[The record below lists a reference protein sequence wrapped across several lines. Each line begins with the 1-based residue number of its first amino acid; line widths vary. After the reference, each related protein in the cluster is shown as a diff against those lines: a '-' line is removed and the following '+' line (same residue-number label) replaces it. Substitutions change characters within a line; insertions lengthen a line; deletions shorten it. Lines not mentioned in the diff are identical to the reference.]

1 MADPSSVQNMRVYE
15 IPRWRIDIA
24 DRLDWRRRDILSD
37 LERILLICSPSPLNS
52 AAGGFVPRYRLPA
65 TIREACERVT
75 IDLPARPEAIPDA
88 ELSAN
93 LNTLID
99 NEAEFLN
106 KMREDGHDLGPE
118 ISPESFRAIKENLG
132 GHLRTVNGLF
142 IDMDLLNEVPGEDFR
157 ARVRPGFF
165 SDGMGRSMALHW
177 DRMQSIHEL
186 DGVEFDDLRLSLGVY
201 VNIWR
206 LLVVQ
211 TWWGLMVVML
221 CVLLKPLN
229 PLFIVGYGVPAAHM
243 FTQSTIAL
251 LATETSTDDC
261 LHPGVIQHPHIR
273 TLMASPQYPGFLS
286 VVGRLLIVSTGPSPN
301 QLALYLPM
309 IHPGHEFYRPWL
321 LLCLLR
327 VGFLVAFKGHVT
339 RRVLAHLAASS
350 PPDNTADG
358 RRAVLLAVRE
368 EVEKRLE
375 KEGLATLLTEWLV
388 QLQDAETADG
398 VLRGRHVVHGEL
410 VRYESGRSKLTRG
423 RTSGSV
429 AVGQPFS
436 RERSGQLDQLRQLAH
451 TASRNGLQTFSGPQ
465 GCAPHSELFGQ
476 WLLGR
481 EEGVS
486 LLWSANR
493 YGRSR
498 DAFEAVQRDY
508 QRLASYNKLE
518 ALRDRQALEGRYG
531 SYRRAVLLVRF
542 ETAARE
548 TLRGKCTDF
557 AQATRVMTC
566 SVCLEPDIG
575 HDQNTQHRCHIE
587 DDADKC
593 TVMTIGARSTVSRF
607 GNYLRVMFL
616 HELIEYPRML
626 DFVTEDD
633 LTEMGISSTPALR
646 FLTDASGFPLPS
658 LPPGLDLSGLEDLVW
673 HREDTEPRILLASAL
688 VIALRAMAEKGDLS
702 RAEQDKLT
710 LGDIYSRHQHT
721 LSNKKFGTS
730 LMSAIAH
737 NSRRVKVCI
746 HLVKN
751 CGMVSVRSSKYD
763 KWVQMEHVCNR
774 GKGEKPIEAEHQFL
788 EVSRFVG
795 LPYVL
800 QRVCVYKA
808 FVEGEEGFKR
818 VLAWG

>member
-1 MADPSSVQNMRVYE
+1 MADPSLVQNMRVYE
-15 IPRWRIDIA
+15 IPRWRVDIA

-37 LERILLICSPSPLNS
+37 LERVLLICSPSPLNS
-52 AAGGFVPRYRLPA
+52 AAGGFIPRYRLPA
-65 TIREACERVT
+65 AIREACERVALG
-75 IDLPARPEAIPDA
+75 LPARPEATPNA

-99 NEAEFLN
+99 READFLRQ
-106 KMREDGHDLGPE
+106 MREDGHDLGPE
-118 ISPESFRAIKENLG
+118 ISQEAFRAIKENLG

-165 SDGMGRSMALHW
+165 SEGMGRAMALHW
-177 DRMQSIHEL
+177 DRMQVIHKL
-186 DGVEFDDLRLSLGVY
+186 DGVDFDADFRQNLGVCID
-201 VNIWR
+201 IWR

-229 PLFIVGYGVPAAHM
+229 PLLIVGYGVPAAHM
-243 FTQSTIAL
+243 FTQSTLAL
-251 LATETSTDDC
+251 LAVETNTNDR
-261 LHPGVIQHPHIR
+261 LHPGVVHHPHIKS
-273 TLMASPQYPGFLS
+273 LMAPPQYPDFLS

-309 IHPGHEFYRPWL
+309 IHPGREFHRPWL
-321 LLCLLR
+321 LLLLLR
-327 VGFLVAFKGHVT
+327 VGFLVTFKGHVT

-358 RRAVLLAVRE
+358 RRAFLVAARE
-368 EVEKRLE
+368 DVEKRLE
-375 KEGLATLLTEWLV
+375 KEGLETLLAKWLV
-388 QLQDAETADG
+388 QLQEAETADA

-410 VRYESGRSKLTRG
+410 VRYESGRSKITRG

-436 RERSGQLDQLRQLAH
+436 RERSQQLDQLRQLAS
-451 TASRNGLQTFSGPQ
+451 TSSQNGFQVFSGPQ
-465 GCAPHSELFGQ
+465 GCSPESELYGQ

-493 YGRSR
+493 YGRSPE
-498 DAFEAVQRDY
+498 AFIAVQRDY

-518 ALRDRQALEGRYG
+518 ALRNRQALSDRYG

-542 ETAARE
+542 DTAARE
-548 TLRGKCTDF
+548 TLRGKFTDF
-557 AQATRVMTC
+557 AQATRVVTC
-566 SVCLEPDIG
+566 NGCLEPDIG
-575 HDQNTQHRCHIE
+575 HDQNTQHRCRIE
-587 DDADKC
+587 DEADKC
-593 TVMTIGARSTVSRF
+593 TAMINRARGTVSQF
-607 GNYLRVMFL
+607 GGYLRVMFL

-633 LTEMGISSTPALR
+633 LTEMGISSTPAIQ
-646 FLTDASGFPLPS
+646 FLTDASGSPLLF

-688 VIALRAMAEKGDLS
+688 VIALRAMAERESLP
-702 RAEQDKLT
+702 
-710 LGDIYSRHQHT
+710 LGDIYSRQQHT

-737 NSRRVKVCI
+737 NPRKVKVCI
-746 HLVKN
+746 HTVEG
-751 CGMVSVRSSKYD
+751 CGMVSVRSSKYN
-763 KWVQMEHVCNR
+763 KWVQMDHMCNR
-774 GKGEKPIEAEHQFL
+774 NAGEKPVESEHRFL
-788 EVSRFVG
+788 TVSGFVG
-795 LPYVL
+795 LPYIL
-800 QRVCVYKA
+800 QRVYVYKA
-808 FVEGEEGFKR
+808 LVEGDDAFKE
-818 VLAWG
+818 VLMWG